1 MSLPELIKLLS
12 ERQSAEY
19 LGVVPK
25 TMQAWRVRGGGPT
38 YLKIGRLV
46 KYTQHDLDKWLEG
59 RRRES
64 TSDKGRASK

>member
-1 MSLPELIKLLS
+1 MNTQTLLN
-12 ERQSAEY
+12 EAQAAAI

-25 TMQAWRVRGGGPT
+25 CLQAWRVRGGGPT

-46 KYTQHDLDKWLEG
+46 KYAQTDLESWLST

-64 TSDKGRASK
+64 TSDRGAGR